1 MYNNVPCVGHAH
13 PRVARAVAAQAKKI
27 NVNMRYL
34 HHGAVTLAERLIRSK
49 LTALCTSGLRPHA
62 LLVEGLIHL

>member
-13 PRVARAVAAQAKKI
+13 PRVARAVAAQAKRI
-27 NVNMRYL
+27 NVNMRYI

-49 LTALCTSGLRPHA
+49 LKVSCTRSIRPHA
-62 LLVEGLIHL
+62 LVA